1 MQSLLRLRFLRREA
15 EVRYD
20 HHRQNLRRETPNG
33 AQQQHSHS
41 GVVEEAQRRLHGEV
55 AVEAPRHSHAT
66 EVRPQQISCHGRG
79 DNNNETNLCREGVG
93 AQRGIGAC
101 EEANVGP
108 RQHSISVAT
117 RFQQHSHSEA
127 IVGNQQHSF
136 SKEVRDLQTAQG
148 EAAVADRQQSHPT
161 SSEASGTRQ
170 PSAVVFL
177 R

>member
-20 HHRQNLRRETPNG
+20 HHRQNLRREAPIG

-41 GVVEEAQRRLHGEV
+41 GVVEEAPQCSHCEV

-66 EVRPQQISCHGRG
+66 EFRPQQISCQGG
-79 DNNNETNLCREGVG
+79 DTNDETNLCHEGVG
-93 AQRGIGAC
+93 GC
-101 EEANVGP
+101 EEATVGP
-108 RQHSISVAT
+108 RQHLTSVAT

-127 IVGNQQHSF
+127 TVGNQQHSF
-136 SKEVRDLQTAQG
+136 SKEVRDLETAQG
-148 EAAVADRQQSHPT
+148 EAAVADRQQSHST
-161 SSEASGTRQ
+161 SSEASRTRQ
-170 PSAVVFL
+170 PSAVVLL